1 LLLDVGRV
9 YINKLKVFNAELK
22 FLVVGVLEPSL
33 AGSFGTF
40 SILLVVLSMLS
51 MLSVLVVLVV
61 LSMLVT
67 LLVMFSMMIRTVV
80 TAREAVRSVQENLGR
95 DVSTEERERKLLV
108 SFKRNG
114 RKKAVN
120 VRSGSQIEFVTD
132 VESARNVTGSAA
144 DSEYTHT
151 DRL

>member
-1 LLLDVGRV
+1 LLLDVERV
-9 YINKLKVFNAELK
+9 SINKLKVFNAELK

-95 DVSTEERERKLLV
+95 DVS
-108 SFKRNG
+108 S
-114 RKKAVN
+114 
-120 VRSGSQIEFVTD
+120 SGSQIEFVTD

>member
-1 LLLDVGRV
+1 LLLDVERV
-9 YINKLKVFNAELK
+9 SINKLKVFNAELE

-51 MLSVLVVLVV
+51 MLVV

-80 TAREAVRSVQENLGR
+80 TAREAVRSVQENFGR
-95 DVSTEERERKLLV
+95 DVS
-108 SFKRNG
+108 S
-114 RKKAVN
+114 
-120 VRSGSQIEFVTD
+120 SGPQIEFVTD
-132 VESARNVTGSAA
+132 VESAGDVTGSAA
-144 DSEYTHT
+144 DSKYTHI